1 MYTKFQIQQI
11 YKYYCQDIGVKY
23 KEKDFEEFLEFLDI
37 DFYDWVK
44 ENLKVFFRDHWRG
57 GC

>member
-11 YKYYCQDIGVKY
+11 YKYYCQDIDVEY

-44 ENLKVFFRDHWRG
+44 ENLKVFFRDHHKED
-57 GC
+57 